1 MIDNS
6 FSPVDCIKN
15 QNTLLMSR
23 IILDTNLVREWII
36 DILIGKHHRVHHGTL
51 ANTIYSEYE
60 H

>member
-1 MIDNS
+1 
-6 FSPVDCIKN
+6 
-15 QNTLLMSR
+15 MSR

-36 DILIGKHHRVHHGTL
+36 DILIGKHHRIHHETL